1 MCVILLFS
9 NKTDKKHENIKDT
22 LFQNANIILY
32 KQKSSKKHYQFFSYR
47 FSSKKE
53 IQMCYNGLS
62 PFFPVS
68 QLCLPR
74 IGINVF
80 FSNCFFDKLN
90 RLCSDEDLTTSFHI
104 LANCELQ
111 R

>member
-62 PFFPVS
+62 PFFPS
-68 QLCLPR
+68 ESTLFTTNWNQSFFLPTA
-74 IGINVF
+74 F
-80 FSNCFFDKLN
+80 
-90 RLCSDEDLTTSFHI
+90 LT
-104 LANCELQ
+104 N
-111 R
+111 